1 MKLTRIAVGLVGPS
15 ALVLFSV
22 SAHKPMADPP
32 SFEVDPFWPQPLPNN
47 WIIGQVSGVAV
58 DSRDH
63 IWIVHRPGSL
73 TPTDAGAV
81 QEPPISQCCVPAPPV
96 IEFDQAGNVVQAWGG
111 PESFAGW
118 PASEH
123 GIFVD
128 HADNVW
134 IGGTSHVV
142 LKFTRDGQ
150 QLLQIGEF
158 GSTGG
163 SSDRQ
168 LLGSPADI
176 AVDPE
181 TNEVYIADGYGNRRI
196 IVFDAETGEYLRHW
210 GAYGNPPDDRELAPY
225 DPAVPPLESFRT
237 PVHAVRL
244 SRDGKVYVADRV
256 NNRVQVFFRD
266 GEFLTEASIAR
277 STLSMGSAWD
287 IEFSPDVEQTYMY
300 VTDGTNDKV
309 WILNRQDLEIVGQFG
324 RSGRYAGQFHWV
336 HSVAVDSQGNLYT
349 GEVDTGQRV
358 QRFVA
363 N

>member
-1 MKLTRIAVGLVGPS
+1 MKLTRIAVGLIGPG

-22 SAHKPMADPP
+22 SAHNPVPNPP
-32 SFEVDPFWPQPLPNN
+32 TFRVDPFWPKPLPHS
-47 WIIGQVSGVAV
+47 WIIGQVSGVTV
-58 DSRDH
+58 DSDDH

-73 TPTDAGAV
+73 TPTDAGAA
-81 QEPPISQCCVPAPPV
+81 QQPPISECCVPAPPV

-111 PESFAGW
+111 KESSQAW

-123 GIFVD
+123 GIFID
-128 HADNVW
+128 HEDNVW

-158 GSTGG
+158 DNTGG
-163 SSDRQ
+163 SGDTR

-196 IVFDAETGEYLRHW
+196 IVYHAESGEYLRHW
-210 GAYGNPPDDRELAPY
+210 GAYGNPPDDGELDPY
-225 DPAVPPLESFRT
+225 DPTAPPLQSFRT

-244 SRDGKVYVADRV
+244 SHDGRAYVADRV
-256 NNRVQVFFRD
+256 NNRIQVFTKG
-266 GEFLTEASIAR
+266 GEFLTESLIAK

-287 IEFSPDVEQTYMY
+287 VDFSPDAEQTYMY

-336 HSVAVDSQGNLYT
+336 HSVAVDSQGNVYT
-349 GEVDTGQRV
+349 TEVDTGQRV